1 MSDVG
6 CQMSVREEV
15 RCRMSEVGG
24 GREEVRSRRSVRE
37 EVRGRKVE
45 KE

>member
-24 GREEVRSRRSVRE
+24 GREEVRSRRSE
-37 EVRGRKVE
+37 GGRQKVE
-45 KE
+45 KK

>member
-15 RCRMSEVGG
+15 RSRMSEVGG
-24 GREEVRSRRSVRE
+24 GREEVRSRRSE
-37 EVRGRKVE
+37 GGRQKVE
-45 KE
+45 KK